1 MTPPRTVLVI
11 EDGTEYTDAFRG
23 LGSGATFG
31 FSGRITPKDAPD
43 PIELVRAG
51 DFEEARR
58 ALAERAVDAVFLDVV
73 FDRIAPEKLVGDRE
87 GPIRRFGGDRRR
99 AERHLA
105 ENQGFYL
112 LNELAPLLP
121 AAISV
126 VIAYDFSAE
135 PERLAALRRR
145 CPQLSGIADGTPI
158 SAVLERLLARLTS
171 DDRRGGLP

>member
-1 MTPPRTVLVI
+1 MTRPRTVLVI
-11 EDGTEYTDAFRG
+11 EDGTEYTDAFSS
-23 LGSGATFG
+23 LAAT
-31 FSGRITPKDAPD
+31 DAAAS
-43 PIELVRAG
+43 IELVRAG
-51 DFEEARR
+51 DFEEARS

-73 FDRIAPEKLVGDRE
+73 FDRIASEKLVGDRE

-112 LNELAPLLP
+112 LNEIAPLLP
-121 AAISV
+121 EGIPV

-145 CPQLSGIADGTPI
+145 CDRLNGLADGTPI
-158 SAVLERLLARLTS
+158 SSVLESLLE
-171 DDRRGGLP
+171 

>member
-1 MTPPRTVLVI
+1 MTRPQTILVI
-11 EDGTEYTDAFRG
+11 EDGTEYTDAFRN
-23 LGSGATFG
+23 LAAGAVAA
-31 FSGRITPKDAPD
+31 S
-43 PIELVRAG
+43 IEIVRAA

-73 FDRIAPEKLVGDRE
+73 FDRIAPEKLAGDWE

-112 LNELAPLLP
+112 LNEIVPLLP
-121 AAISV
+121 DGMPV

-135 PERLAALRRR
+135 PERLAALRRTR
-145 CPQLSGIADGTPI
+145 KRLAGIADGTPI
-158 SAVLERLLARLTS
+158 SRVLESLLAEVTNS
-171 DDRRGGLP
+171 AGEDHT

>member
-1 MTPPRTVLVI
+1 MTTARTVIVI
-11 EDGTEYTDAFRG
+11 EDGTEYTDAFRN
-23 LGSGATFG
+23 LVASNAAA
-31 FSGRITPKDAPD
+31 S
-43 PIELVRAG
+43 IELVRAG

-73 FDRIAPEKLVGDRE
+73 FDRIAPEKLVGDWE

-121 AAISV
+121 EGIPV

-145 CPQLSGIADGTPI
+145 CAQISGLADGTPI
-158 SAVLERLLARLTS
+158 SAVLESLLAPLTS
-171 DDRRGGLP
+171 GDTPGGLP